1 MLCQVFLPEYQIVP
15 GFNKALSESRT
26 AMSGQVFAG
35 NKWGVS
41 SSGLTGTGAQLCA
54 TMQPAGSHME
64 PLELS
69 ISNKEIHWKMDDTGL
84 AMDQEISRKC
94 KNPTIGYTLVRQRTS
109 QGKSGKSVAN

>member
-54 TMQPAGSHME
+54 TLQPRESHWNSAFQIKK
-64 PLELS
+64 L
-69 ISNKEIHWKMDDTGL
+69 
-84 AMDQEISRKC
+84 
-94 KNPTIGYTLVRQRTS
+94 IGRWMTLVLPWIKKMQKSNDWVYTG
-109 QGKSGKSVAN
+109 QTEDIAGKIREICGELI